1 MSLFLIF
8 LSVLIFCDFGELD
21 IFNEVDDSLLDDSSN
36 KAPNCLFLQDCLC
49 LANDLKLAVSYFLHI
64 SQVKIFFLIFA

>member
-1 MSLFLIF
+1 MVIF
-8 LSVLIFCDFGELD
+8 GDFD
-21 IFNEVDDSLLDDSSN
+21 DFDAVDDSLLDDSSN